1 MKAFKEHFPDS
12 DKRLLYGTDW
22 SMIAQEDRFPRL
34 LSSKPFPD
42 VMIFFLKA
50 VGYNN
55 TQIDGIMFRNAARFL
70 GLSKGE
76 REEFGD
82 NSTRARLEKFYAA
95 HNLSADWMRAFD

>member
-1 MKAFKEHFPDS
+1 MKAFKEHFPNS
-12 DKRLLYGTDW
+12 DERLLYGTDW
-22 SMIAQEDRFPRL
+22 SMIAQEDRFPKL

-55 TQIDGIMFRNAARFL
+55 TQIEGIMFRNAVRFL

-76 REEFGD
+76 REEFGE

-95 HNLSADWMRAFD
+95 HNLSNDWMRVFD

>member
-1 MKAFKEHFPDS
+1 MRIDGMSIPHA
-12 DKRLLYGTDW
+12 
-22 SMIAQEDRFPRL
+22 DRVSLPWLFAASL

-55 TQIDGIMFRNAARFL
+55 TQIEGIMFRNAVRFL

-76 REEFGD
+76 REEFGE
-82 NSTRARLEKFYAA
+82 NSMRARLEKFYAV
-95 HNLSADWMRAFD
+95 HNLSTDWMSVFD